1 MTTRRSGKGEAA
13 GSDPETRVI
22 TREELLQHA
31 TLDSLWV
38 CIHKKVYDVT
48 TFVEDHPGGDTNYHS
63 MISCTL

>member
-48 TFVEDHPGGDTNYHS
+48 TFVEDHPGGDTYLLDAAG
-63 MISCTL
+63 M